1 MHDSGALTPG
11 NDPISDMD
19 LSEIVEQEAISEA
32 EVEDKEMASLLSSRA
47 WQRIAKDMQTD
58 IDGFRTGKDLAID
71 KDSTLADIGQRFVIA
86 STLADRLQAYLDRV
100 TGAAERVAESER
112 KAAEQRAKA
121 DKPA

>member
-1 MHDSGALTPG
+1 MDSGALTPS
-11 NDPISDMD
+11 NDPMSDMD

-32 EVEDKEMASLLSSRA
+32 EVEDKELASLKASRA
-47 WQRIAKDMQTD
+47 WQRIAKDMQDD

-71 KDSTLADIGQRFVIA
+71 PKDALADIGQRFVIA
-86 STLADRLQAYLDRV
+86 STLADKLQAYLDRV
-100 TGAAERVAESER
+100 NGAAERVAESER